1 MFAGRDYS
9 PFHLY
14 YRKSDGNECI
24 CPLGCYNSCEDIFI
38 ISFLLMGLWSFLLGC
53 YALLLKSAIDTAES
67 HTALWTF
74 FWLGLIFVC
83 MVHAGVYMDTHTD
96 LRERVS
102 VQRRSCQSWKRSRTR
117 TRRPSGLP

>member
-38 ISFLLMGLWSFLLGC
+38 ITFLLMGLWSFLLGC
-53 YALLLKSAIDTAES
+53 YALLLKAAIDTAES

-74 FWLGLIFVC
+74 FWLGLIFVA
-83 MVHAGVYMDTHTD
+83 MVHAGVYMGMK
-96 LRERVS
+96 ERA
-102 VQRRSCQSWKRSRTR
+102 KAEAEAAAAA
-117 TRRPSGLP
+117 P

>member
-53 YALLLKSAIDTAES
+53 YALLLKAAIDTAES
-67 HTALWTF
+67 HTALSMITARNRPRDADAVRWRHAEIAPALSPKRVTF
-74 FWLGLIFVC
+74 AMSRW
-83 MVHAGVYMDTHTD
+83 HVY
-96 LRERVS
+96 
-102 VQRRSCQSWKRSRTR
+102 
-117 TRRPSGLP
+117 